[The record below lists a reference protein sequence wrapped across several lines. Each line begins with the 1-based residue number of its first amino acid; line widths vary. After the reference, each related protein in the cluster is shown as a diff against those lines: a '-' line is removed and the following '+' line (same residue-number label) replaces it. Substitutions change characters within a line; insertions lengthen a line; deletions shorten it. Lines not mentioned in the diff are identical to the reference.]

1 MMNPEFNAV
10 KKIFDKVLNANVTL
24 KSDMNDLVKEEFL
37 DTVAQ
42 LKEAYALESSLKDT
56 VDVSKVTK
64 VFWKIIKS
72 NLEILYGE
80 DVAAHIFSYVKS
92 KRPKYKSEE
101 SLWAAVK
108 EMLEGYDLE
117 F

>member
-10 KKIFDKVLNANVTL
+10 KKIFDKVLQANVTL

-37 DTVAQ
+37 DTISQ
-42 LKEAYALESSLKDT
+42 LKEAYALELSLKDT
-56 VDVSKVTK
+56 IDVSKLTK

-80 DVAAHIFSYVKS
+80 DITSHIFSFIKS
-92 KRPKYKSEE
+92 KRSKYKTEE
-101 SLWAAVK
+101 SLWLAVK
-108 EMLEGYDLE
+108 DILESEDLE